1 LDLKKHSTLPFAST
15 LCGSC
20 SDVCPV
26 KINIHE
32 QLYAWRQEITKAQ
45 GTSPKSLSMML
56 GNGIFKSPL
65 AYKISGTLMRAALKT
80 LPESLIYHPLN
91 AYGKS
96 RDLPELPKESFKD
109 WYKNNRG

>member
-1 LDLKKHSTLPFAST
+1 
-15 LCGSC
+15 
-20 SDVCPV
+20 
-26 KINIHE
+26 
-32 QLYAWRQEITKAQ
+32 
-45 GTSPKSLSMML
+45 
-56 GNGIFKSPL
+56 
-65 AYKISGTLMRAALKT
+65 MRAALKT